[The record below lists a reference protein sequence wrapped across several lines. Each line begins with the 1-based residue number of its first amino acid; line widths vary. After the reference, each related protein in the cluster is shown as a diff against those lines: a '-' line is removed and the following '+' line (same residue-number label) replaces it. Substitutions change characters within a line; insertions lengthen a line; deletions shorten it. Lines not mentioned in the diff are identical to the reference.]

1 MTTAP
6 YTPPAAHFPK
16 QWRLIVLHGIVE
28 TSRFVPGREVGWQAV
43 IESIEAL
50 VPGIDWD
57 AYGTCRNGNN
67 PNYSKGVRA
76 VTLTA
81 GVLKQE
87 GLIECPRRRYYAA
100 TQAGIDLIKSNMP
113 YQDESTPHET
123 DTVPE
128 PEVVVPELPAIE
140 TLTVEAVNEGLCWLP
155 PVERSA
161 QVVED
166 TYLHRLQVDSTRCYG
181 HFSPR
186 SKSCEDCPL
195 LEACKAA
202 VITTM
207 ASLLE
212 EADASFERG
221 LQEQARGDMPTPT
234 LPVVDQQEA
243 TAEAPAETPL
253 PDGATEIP
261 AYFDSPC
268 SGCGAIINKGQDAI
282 HIPGKGLFHKG
293 CANPNSWASN

>member
-6 YTPPAAHFPK
+6 YTPPAEHFPK

-28 TSRFVPGREVGWQAV
+28 SARFVPGREVGWDQVVEA
-43 IESIEAL
+43 IEEL
-50 VPGIDWD
+50 VPGIDWN
-57 AYGTCRNGNN
+57 AYGTCRNGTN

-87 GLIECPRRRYYAA
+87 GLIECPRRRYYTP
-100 TQAGIDLIKSNMP
+100 TQAGIELIKGNMP
-113 YQDESTPHET
+113 YQDESTPHAT

-140 TLTVEAVNEGLCWLP
+140 TLTIEAVNEGLCWLP
-155 PVERSA
+155 PVERSQ

-166 TYLHRLQVDSTRCYG
+166 TYLHRLQVESTRCYG
-181 HFSPR
+181 HFSSR
-186 SKSCEDCPL
+186 SKSCESCPL

-212 EADASFERG
+212 AADAAFERG
-221 LQEQARGDMPTPT
+221 LQEQARGDMPAPT
-234 LPVVDQQEA
+234 LPVVDQQEQEEA
-243 TAEAPAETPL
+243 AAEASAETPL
-253 PDGATEIP
+253 PAGATEIP

-268 SGCGAIINKGQDAI
+268 SGCGAIITKGQDAI
-282 HIPGKGLFHKG
+282 HIPGRGLFHKG
-293 CANPNSWASN
+293 CN

>member
-6 YTPPAAHFPK
+6 YTVPAAHYPK
-16 QWRLIVLHGIVE
+16 QWRLIVLHAIVE
-28 TSRFVPGREVGWQAV
+28 ASRFVPGREVGWDSL
-43 IESIEAL
+43 IHNIEAL
-50 VPGIDWD
+50 VPGVDWD
-57 AYGTCRNGNN
+57 AYGTTRSGKNAA
-67 PNYSKGVRA
+67 YSKGLRA
-76 VTLTA
+76 ITLTA

-87 GLIECPRRRYYAA
+87 GLIECPRRRYYTP
-100 TQAGIDLIKSNMP
+100 TQAGIDTITANQGTSGLDTAEN
-113 YQDESTPHET
+113 DE
-123 DTVPE
+123 VAVAAPE
-128 PEVVVPELPAIE
+128 IVEPELPAIE
-140 TLTVEAVNEGLCWLP
+140 TLTIEAVNEGLCWLP

-166 TYLHRLQVDSTRCYG
+166 AYLHRLQVESTRCYG

-186 SKSCEDCPL
+186 SKSCEGCPL

-212 EADASFERG
+212 EADASFERS

-243 TAEAPAETPL
+243 AAEAPAETPL
-253 PDGATEIP
+253 PEGATEIP

-268 SGCGAIINKGQDAI
+268 SGCGVIIQKGQDAI

-293 CANPNSWASN
+293 CN